1 MAWRAPR
8 SLQNESRRW
17 RVGGVEVPSRIRV
30 PARRYCNHAKGTK
43 QGAKGKRPSNA
54 RGTRKILKQI
64 KLLKA
69 TTINLS
75 PTPIKRRANASQHDV
90 QRVVQRPRHAEVEAV
105 RAARGR
111 PGVRVDA
118 QAEHRRDVDDPVAR
132 GEEGRGRGAVGHV
145 DDLVAVLVLA
155 GRRRGQLRNL
165 REGRRGAAA
174 LGPSPPAFVGMM
186 IAAMASWGISLVVD
200 PKCKRRTRATNSV
213 VATDPA
219 ASRST
224 FRASLS
230 NAFSST
236 ALNFSAGA
244 RACFALSPRFA
255 CVICGGSRRWRLGG
269 PEKEAEKRTS

>member
-1 MAWRAPR
+1 M
-8 SLQNESRRW
+8 
-17 RVGGVEVPSRIRV
+17 

-69 TTINLS
+69 ATINLS
-75 PTPIKRRANASQHDV
+75 PTPIKRRANARQHDV
-90 QRVVQRPRHAEVEAV
+90 QRVVERPRHAEVEAV

-155 GRRRGQLRNL
+155 GRRRGQLRDL

-174 LGPSPPAFVGMM
+174 LGPGPPAFVGMM

-200 PKCKRRTRATNSV
+200 R
-213 VATDPA
+213 
-219 ASRST
+219 
-224 FRASLS
+224 
-230 NAFSST
+230 
-236 ALNFSAGA
+236 G
-244 RACFALSPRFA
+244 SPR
-255 CVICGGSRRWRLGG
+255 IKKDTGHKLRRGHGPGREPLDVPRELVERLLVDRLELQRGREG
-269 PEKEAEKRTS
+269 LLRLVAAFRLRFS